1 MPESI
6 TVTNATILDF
16 YSKNPHLDFEQMNL
30 MFLHI
35 LKTLSTDLTKTVENS
50 KIGELQAAFSLL
62 KEDIQS
68 IHRGYTTEVNA
79 ALKTSSLENMEK
91 LTTLLERNTTSIVDK
106 ATNILNDIIP
116 RSQIGHQKHMET
128 IVKEFHN
135 NISVDT
141 KRLLELNNNGEGDVM
156 KLMEGLDNKFINLTS
171 QIHEPLLKSI
181 SGSEERMKNDIGML
195 KETTIIQ
202 AREQEKMGSELM
214 DFLNKYKN
222 STTAKGS
229 ISENMLYEILQTIFP
244 GDEIVD
250 CRNITASGDF
260 IVNRRDASLPSIL
273 VENKDYKL
281 SVDTREVTKFERDVH
296 EKRCHGIFLSQS
308 SPITFKELFQ
318 VDIID
323 NLIHVYVPNT
333 NFNQDKINIAVK
345 IIDQL
350 SPALNAVNNQ
360 DVDSM
365 KILPDDL
372 ERIADEYRKFSVK
385 RSEMIDFLK
394 NTHVTMLNNLE
405 DFSLPSIQS
414 FLVSTGKV
422 VPTDPLTCR
431 YCRNFTGKTKSSLAA
446 HQRKCKLNPK
456 SPLYDSS
463 PNNVEVMSDDKID
476 VEVNIT

>member
-6 TVTNATILDF
+6 TVTNETIIDF
-16 YSKNPHLDFEQMNL
+16 YTKNPHLDFEQMNL
-30 MFLHI
+30 MFLRI
-35 LKTLSTDLTKTVENS
+35 LKTLSTDLTKTIENS
-50 KIGELQAAFSLL
+50 KIGELQSAFSLL
-62 KEDIQS
+62 KEEIQS
-68 IHRGYTTEVNA
+68 IQRGYTSEVKV
-79 ALKTSSLENMEK
+79 ALKSSSLENMDK
-91 LTTLLERNTTSIVDK
+91 LTTLLERNTTSIVDR
-106 ATNILNDIIP
+106 ASNILNEIIP
-116 RSQIGHQKHMET
+116 RSQIGHQRHMET

-135 NISVDT
+135 NISADT
-141 KRLLELNNNGEGDVM
+141 KRLLEINNNGEGDTM

-171 QIHEPLLKSI
+171 QIHEPLMKFI
-181 SGSEERMKNDIGML
+181 SGSEERMKNDIDVL

-202 AREQEKMGSELM
+202 AKEQEKMGSELM

-229 ISENMLYEILQTIFP
+229 ISENMLYEILQSIFP

-260 IVNRRDASLPSIL
+260 IVNRRDISLPSIL

-281 SVDTREVTKFERDVH
+281 TVDTREVTKFERDVH

-333 NFNQDKINIAVK
+333 HFNQDKINIAVK

-350 SPALNAVNNQ
+350 SPALNIVNNQ

-394 NTHVTMLNNLE
+394 NTHTTMLNNLE
-405 DFSLPSIQS
+405 EFSLPSIQS

-431 YCRNFTGKTKSSLAA
+431 HCRNFTGKTKSSLAA

-456 SPLYDSS
+456 SPLYDSLS
-463 PNNVEVMSDDKID
+463 NNVQLQADEKID